1 MNRLELVAKIAD
13 KHGLSKAEAARILT
27 TITEEI
33 MDAVKNDDPLTLVG
47 FGTFK
52 KQVRPAR
59 IGRNPA
65 TGASIQ
71 IPETS
76 VPKFVPGS
84 LFKNAVNCKKCCGK
98 K

>member
-59 IGRNPA
+59 TGRNPA

-84 LFKNAVNCKKCCGK
+84 LFKNAVNCNKCCGK

>member
-59 IGRNPA
+59 TGRNPA

-84 LFKNAVNCKKCCGK
+84 LVKNAVNCKKCCGK

>member
-52 KQVRPAR
+52 KQSCYWRF
-59 IGRNPA
+59 NPD
-65 TGASIQ
+65 S
-71 IPETS
+71 
-76 VPKFVPGS
+76 
-84 LFKNAVNCKKCCGK
+84 
-98 K
+98 